1 MLTGSVCICEE
12 DEEEGGGDRRQTGA
26 AGFNHLTLVYHPLL
40 KQKVCKA
47 GSDSFLPLY
56 VGEQLPVPAI
66 LKETLHTAVRAC
78 VCERERERANV
89 YPL

>member
-1 MLTGSVCICEE
+1 MKRKG
-12 DEEEGGGDRRQTGA
+12 EGTADRQVLRGLITSP
-26 AGFNHLTLVYHPLL
+26 LVYHPLL